1 MVPWTLDSVDRSCSP
16 ALASVF
22 VYPWLFPYLPL
33 SLSHTHAHLSIIPHF
48 HYKTTIMCIYI
59 IFCDSPPH
67 VPQGSPLS
75 SWGEGFSWVFCS
87 FLRCSSYIQ
96 AVLEVDTRRYKRE
109 EKFKKRVTTLVV
121 LTVLIL
127 LLFLF
132 SENRY
137 DRCFIY
143 SANG

>member
-1 MVPWTLDSVDRSCSP
+1 MGI
-16 ALASVF
+16 
-22 VYPWLFPYLPL
+22 LF
-33 SLSHTHAHLSIIPHF
+33 IPKMQLLHSG
-48 HYKTTIMCIYI
+48 C
-59 IFCDSPPH
+59 P
-67 VPQGSPLS
+67 
-75 SWGEGFSWVFCS
+75 
-87 FLRCSSYIQ
+87 R
-96 AVLEVDTRRYKRE
+96 VDTRRYKRE
-109 EKFKKRVTTLVV
+109 EKFKKTVTTLVV

>member
-59 IFCDSPPH
+59 IFCIILSFYLSTCLSLKFSPK
-67 VPQGSPLS
+67 L
-75 SWGEGFSWVFCS
+75 
-87 FLRCSSYIQ
+87 
-96 AVLEVDTRRYKRE
+96 
-109 EKFKKRVTTLVV
+109 
-121 LTVLIL
+121 
-127 LLFLF
+127 
-132 SENRY
+132 
-137 DRCFIY
+137 
-143 SANG
+143 